1 MVVVV
6 GEAGEA
12 RQAAFLPLPLAFLL
26 LPLLLPSAVLLEK
39 LQFAVYFLSSF
50 PVPVEGMR
58 SGSEST
64 FLTKN
69 IIVLMNLTQRG
80 RHTIMNDFSFSQ
92 RTSNS
97 NRQE

>member
-1 MVVVV
+1 M

-26 LPLLLPSAVLLEK
+26 LPLLLPPAVLLEK

-58 SGSEST
+58 SGSKRA
-64 FLTKN
+64 FPTKN
-69 IIVLMNLTQRG
+69 IIVLTNLTQRG
-80 RHTIMNDFSFSQ
+80 RHTIMDDFSFSQ
-92 RTSNS
+92 RTLNY